1 MFTEKFIDVMEREG
15 VVAIVTWADNDA
27 HVANTWNSYLRR
39 SGRDRLLIPAFGMH
53 KTEANLE
60 ANPKVLL
67 TLGSKEV
74 EGLNGMGTGFLVSG
88 TARFIDSGPEV
99 DAMKREF
106 GWANRV
112 LEVTM
117 DSIEQTI

>member
-1 MFTEKFIDVMEREG
+1 MFTEKFTNVMKREG

-39 SGRDRLLIPAFGMH
+39 SGENKLLIPAFGMH
-53 KTEANLE
+53 KTEQNLE
-60 ANPKVLL
+60 ANPRVLV

-74 EGLNGMGTGFLVSG
+74 EGLNGMGTGFLITG
-88 TARFIDSGPEV
+88 TARFVATGSEV
-99 DAMKREF
+99 EKTKKEF

-112 LEVTM
+112 LEITM
-117 DSIEQTI
+117 DSIEQTV